1 MRPVYGILISVRLSH
16 FFLPHPKTHEKAR
29 LISWEAILIY
39 ILLAIFLQVGFNLF
53 ATFKPGVLGV
63 ISNATRNEI
72 INLTNQQRTRF
83 NLSTLKE
90 NQMLNLAAEKKAR
103 NMFEEN
109 YWAHYSPSGKD
120 PWGFIRSSGYKYYY
134 AGENLAR
141 NFYTSKDAVDAWI
154 ASPTHKENIMSSKF
168 KEIGVAVLEGTLN
181 GEKTT
186 LIVQMFGARDTSSLA
201 DENMSLKIQ
210 ANVAG
215 SKSMGTLG
223 IPAVDRYAILKTLGL
238 SVIITI
244 FSLLL
249 IDLVIM
255 KKRGVERLASRHLPH
270 LALLGLGA
278 SALINL
284 KPGSIL

>member
-1 MRPVYGILISVRLSH
+1 MKLAN
-16 FFLPHPKTHEKAR
+16 FFLPHPKTHKKAY

-39 ILLAIFLQVGFNLF
+39 ILIAIFLQVSFNLF
-53 ATFKPGVLGV
+53 ATLKPGVLGV
-63 ISNATRNEI
+63 ISNTNRGEI
-72 INLTNQQRTRF
+72 ISLTNGERAKFSLPALR
-83 NLSTLKE
+83 E
-90 NQMLNLAAEKKAR
+90 NPLLDIAAEKKAQ

-120 PWGFIRSSGYKYYY
+120 PWDFIRASGYKYYF

-141 NFYTSKDAVDAWI
+141 NFYTSKEAVDAWM
-154 ASPTHKENIMSSKF
+154 ASSAHKENITNSKF
-168 KEIGVAVLEGTLN
+168 KEIGAAVLEGTLN
-181 GEKTT
+181 GERTT
-186 LIVQMFGARDTSSLA
+186 LIVQMFGTSVGAVA
-201 DENMSLKIQ
+201 DSSVKNLPV
-210 ANVAG
+210 NVAG
-215 SKSMGTLG
+215 SKSINFPTVS
-223 IPAVDRYAILKTLGL
+223 VDRYAVLKMLGL

-249 IDLVIM
+249 IDLVVI
-255 KKRGVERLASRHLPH
+255 KKRGVTRLTSRHLPH